1 MKDLSYLTCEY
12 IDEILAEEINLPI
25 EKNNSHYE
33 SIGALAEALENI
45 DFTSKQI
52 TKGVNLFFAS
62 VVNNDSESIPPILTA
77 LKGNCIANIAEAIA
91 LKIRVDE
98 AIATAKSGCDNE

>member
-45 DFTSKQI
+45 DFTSKLI
-52 TKGVNLFFAS
+52 YRFTNSFFKS
-62 VVNNDSESIPPILTA
+62 VVNGDVENAPLIA
-77 LKGNCIANIAEAIA
+77 LRGNCIALIAEAIA